1 MTDYFSTP
9 GGCNANGNGGAGG
22 GGGWIMT
29 PGAQRY
35 SKSRFAPEGA
45 LRGNL
50 SESIDS
56 WSAGT

>member
-1 MTDYFSTP
+1 MIERTAQSLWTSK
-9 GGCNANGNGGAGG
+9 AA
-22 GGGWIMT
+22 I
-29 PGAQRY
+29 AQRY

-45 LRGNL
+45 MRGNL